1 MNISNGTKKLDDYS
15 DMIKR
20 IINVSEIVKIS
31 CEGNDSYCFTI
42 TLENHNC
49 VNVVREVTQSTDTKI
64 YDEINHYRESIL
76 SDLQS
81 SQRNNQKM
89 KRGNL

>member
-1 MNISNGTKKLDDYS
+1 MKISNGTKKLDDYS
-15 DMIKR
+15 DMIKH

-49 VNVVREVTQSTDTKI
+49 VNVVREVTQSNDTKI
-64 YDEINHYRESIL
+64 YEEINHYRESIL
-76 SDLQS
+76 SDLKS
-81 SQRNNQKM
+81 SKKINHKNEER
-89 KRGNL
+89 